1 MKRISMLFAALLFG
15 IVATT
20 AACVSDHDRLVE
32 FDKLPAKAQTF
43 IKENFANEK
52 IAHIFY
58 DSELTDRDYMV
69 RFENGSEV
77 EFNNDGKWTKVDCQ
91 RKAVPAAII
100 PAKIASYVERNFADK
115 QIVEISCDW
124 NEWEVQ
130 LSNGLEL
137 QFNSKFKLREID
149 D

>member
-1 MKRISMLFAALLFG
+1 MRRITMLFAAMLFG
-15 IVATT
+15 IMATT
-20 AACVSDHDRLVE
+20 AACVSDHDRLVD
-32 FDKLPAKAQTF
+32 FDKLPAKAKSF
-43 IKENFANEK
+43 IKQNFADEK
-52 IAHIFY
+52 IAHILY
-58 DSELTDRDYMV
+58 DSELTDRDYKV
-69 RFENGSEV
+69 RFENGTEV
-77 EFNNDGKWTKVDCQ
+77 EFDNDGKWTKVDCL
-91 RKAVPAAII
+91 RSAVPAAIV
-100 PAKIASYVERNFADK
+100 PTEIASYVERNFADK

>member
-1 MKRISMLFAALLFG
+1 MLFAALLFG
-15 IVATT
+15 IAATS
-20 AACVSDHDRLVE
+20 AACMSDHDRLVE
-32 FDKLPAKAQTF
+32 FDKLPAKAKTF

-52 IAHIFY
+52 ISHILY
-58 DSELTDRDYMV
+58 DGELTDRDYKV
-69 RFENGSEV
+69 KFEGGSEV
-77 EFNNDGKWTKVDCQ
+77 VFDNNGKWTKVDCH
-91 RKAVPAAII
+91 RKAVPEAII
-100 PAKIASYVERNFADK
+100 PSQIASYVARNFADK
-115 QIVEISCDW
+115 QIVEISCEW

>member
-1 MKRISMLFAALLFG
+1 MRRITMLLAALLFG
-15 IVATT
+15 IMATT
-20 AACVSDHDRLVE
+20 AACVSDHDRLVD
-32 FDKLPAKAQTF
+32 FDKLPAKAKSF
-43 IKENFANEK
+43 IKQNFANEK
-52 IAHIFY
+52 IAHILY
-58 DSELTDRDYMV
+58 DSELTDRDYKV
-69 RFENGSEV
+69 RFENGTEV

-91 RKAVPAAII
+91 RSVPAAIV
-100 PAKIASYVERNFADK
+100 PTEIASYVERNFADK
-115 QIVEISCDW
+115 QIVEISCNW